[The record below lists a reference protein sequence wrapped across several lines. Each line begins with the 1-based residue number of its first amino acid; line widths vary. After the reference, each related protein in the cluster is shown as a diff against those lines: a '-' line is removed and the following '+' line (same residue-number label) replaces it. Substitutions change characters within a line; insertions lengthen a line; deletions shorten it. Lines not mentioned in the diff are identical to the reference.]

1 MNRASP
7 WRFGAV
13 LCVRCVLAPAVVL
26 AGASCAPRPADPG
39 PPSTEGAFGP
49 ESLRIYPLTRLDKSA
64 DGKPIV
70 VCHIELKDR
79 WGDTTKGVGKLEI
92 RLLRPTAAPAA
103 SSPSDQTWEL
113 DLSNWELNSSLYDK
127 ATRTY
132 RIQLGEIPAWL
143 AELAPA
149 GKSETKSDLKA
160 DGTPVCRLRASYIP
174 RGSADAPVRLQDE
187 FVVRR

>member
-1 MNRASP
+1 MIRPNFDAARVRTRAIP
-7 WRFGAV
+7 ALVLTALVLGAGV
-13 LCVRCVLAPAVVL
+13 
-26 AGASCAPRPADPG
+26 SCAPHAADLG

-49 ESLRIYPLTRLDKSA
+49 ESLRIYPLTRLDKAA

-79 WGDTTKGVGKLEI
+79 WGDTTKGVGRLEI
-92 RLLRPTAAPAA
+92 RLLRPAAPAGGTEA
-103 SSPSDQTWEL
+103 SDQTWEL
-113 DLSNWELNSSLYDK
+113 DLSNWELNASLYDK

-143 AELAPA
+143 AEQAPG
-149 GKSETKSDLKA
+149 GKLGAAS
-160 DGTPVCRLRASYIP
+160 DGTPVCRLSASYIP
-174 RGSADAPVRLQDE
+174 RGGADAPERLRDE